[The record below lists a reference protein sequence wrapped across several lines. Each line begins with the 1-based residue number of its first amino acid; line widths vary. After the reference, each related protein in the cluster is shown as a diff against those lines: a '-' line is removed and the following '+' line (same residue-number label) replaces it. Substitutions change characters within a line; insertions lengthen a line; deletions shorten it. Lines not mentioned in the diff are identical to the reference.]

1 VVAEQLLYTML
12 NTADHRGTRMTE
24 ERSSTGSLSRT
35 YGRHRVS
42 GGGRPEAA
50 RGILTAG
57 MMGAMLAGCAL
68 VSGGGD
74 ELRNPEHPAAA
85 MTIEDMAWEHIT
97 VQAMDSHVEFL
108 GSDRARGRNGSR
120 PGGIRVAA
128 WVASQFQLA
137 GLQPAGDDGG
147 FLRYCSH
154 ADAQDDTTL
163 VPNVIALAPGGDVGL
178 EEDFIVLLARFGNG
192 DSPHGAVDSAD
203 GAADLSRSAV
213 AVLVEIGRAVGALPA
228 PMRRPVLLVAVGAQ
242 DTEEK
247 RARGCAAQPAPGVDG
262 VAAVIEIGEV
272 GTAGARTLMV
282 EGYERS
288 SIGPLLAQ
296 VAGDAPVLEL
306 QVLASSDHA
315 VGGILPAV
323 EEGTLARRAVPAV
336 GVWTAPAGSD
346 GGGGPVDNPI
356 DVDVATRVARLLF
369 LTAHRLA
376 SAEEPDRTRTHQ
388 PAVGGH

>member
-1 VVAEQLLYTML
+1 
-12 NTADHRGTRMTE
+12 MTE
-24 ERSSTGSLSRT
+24 ERSETGSLSRT
-35 YGRHRVS
+35 YGRRRV
-42 GGGRPEAA
+42 GRGRGMEAV
-50 RGILTAG
+50 RGILKTG

-85 MTIEDMAWEHIT
+85 VTIEDMAWEHIT

-120 PGGIRVAA
+120 PGGTRVAA

-154 ADAQDDTTL
+154 ADAQDDATL

-178 EEDFIVLLARFGNG
+178 EKEFIVLLARFGNG
-192 DSPHGAVDSAD
+192 DATHGDVDSAD
-203 GAADLSRSAV
+203 GAVDSVAGAADLPRSAV

-228 PMRRPVLLVAVGAQ
+228 PMRRPVLLVAVSAQ
-242 DTEEK
+242 NTDVR
-247 RARGCAAQPAPGVDG
+247 RANVCAAQPAPGVDEA
-262 VAAVIEIGEV
+262 AAVIAIGEV

-296 VAGDAPVLEL
+296 VAGDVPGLEL
-306 QVLASSDHA
+306 QVLASSDRA

-323 EEGTLARRAVPAV
+323 DEGTLARRAVPAV
-336 GVWTAPAGSD
+336 GVWTAPAGS
-346 GGGGPVDNPI
+346 GGGGGAVRNPF
-356 DVDVATRVARLLF
+356 DVDVAARVARLLF

-376 SAEEPDRTRTHQ
+376 TAVEPDRTRTPQ
-388 PAVGGH
+388 PAVGGR

>member
-1 VVAEQLLYTML
+1 
-12 NTADHRGTRMTE
+12 
-24 ERSSTGSLSRT
+24 
-35 YGRHRVS
+35 
-42 GGGRPEAA
+42 
-50 RGILTAG
+50 

-85 MTIEDMAWEHIT
+85 LTIEDMAWEHIT

-137 GLQPAGDDGG
+137 GLQPAGDNGG

-163 VPNVIALAPGGDVGL
+163 VPNVIALVPGGDVDL
-178 EEDFIVLLARFGNG
+178 EKEFIVLLARFGNG
-192 DSPHGAVDSAD
+192 DSTHGAVDSAD
-203 GAADLSRSAV
+203 GAADSADGAADSSDGAADLPRSAV

-228 PMRRPVLLVAVGAQ
+228 PMRRPVVLVAVSAQ
-242 DTEEK
+242 NTEVR

-262 VAAVIEIGEV
+262 AAAVIEIGEV

-296 VAGDAPVLEL
+296 VAGDAPGLEL
-306 QVLASSDHA
+306 QVLASSDYG
-315 VGGILPAV
+315 VGGILPTVVDEA
-323 EEGTLARRAVPAV
+323 TLARRAVAAV

-346 GGGGPVDNPI
+346 GGGGAGDNPI

-388 PAVGGH
+388 PAVGGR

>member
-1 VVAEQLLYTML
+1 
-12 NTADHRGTRMTE
+12 MTVK
-24 ERSSTGSLSRT
+24 RSSTGSLPST

-42 GGGRPEAA
+42 RCGRTGPV

-74 ELRNPEHPAAA
+74 ELGNPKHPAVAVS
-85 MTIEDMAWEHIT
+85 IEDMAWEHIT
-97 VQAMDSHVEFL
+97 VQAMDSHLEFL

-120 PGGIRVAA
+120 PGEIRVAA

-163 VPNVIALAPGGDVGL
+163 VPNVIALAPGGDGGL
-178 EEDFIVLLARFGNG
+178 EGEFVVLIARFGNL
-192 DSPHGAVDSAD
+192 DSPHGAADSAGGPAD
-203 GAADLSRSAV
+203 SARRTADSAEGAAGSPRSAV
-213 AVLVEIGRAVGALPA
+213 AALVEIGRALGALPT
-228 PMRRPVLLVAVGAQ
+228 PMRRPVLLVAVSAQ
-242 DTEEK
+242 NTEVR
-247 RARGCAAQPAPGVDG
+247 RARGCAEDPAPGVG
-262 VAAVIEIGEV
+262 GAAAVIEIGEV
-272 GTAGARTLMV
+272 GTAGAGTLKV

-296 VAGDAPVLEL
+296 VAGGTPGLGL
-306 QVLASSDHA
+306 QVLASSDYP
-315 VGGILPAV
+315 VGGILPAAD
-323 EEGTLARRAVPAV
+323 EGTLARRDIPAV
-336 GVWTAPAGSD
+336 GVSTVPAGSA
-346 GGGGPVDNPI
+346 GGGGAVQNPI
-356 DVDVATRVARLLF
+356 DVDVVARVARLLF

-376 SAEEPDRTRTHQ
+376 SAEEPDRTRARQ
-388 PAVGGH
+388 PAVGGR